1 MYQSDP
7 AKPDWLI
14 FGLSAGLLALVI
26 FPVVLLPEDSQSV
39 INATFALITQELGVI
54 YIILTAGII
63 GLLLYVALCPW
74 GNIRL
79 GRETA
84 RYSKFSW
91 ISMLFCCGIGGS
103 VIYWG
108 ATEWVFYY
116 TAPRLRQLRDRMR
129 RRFGPPATACFTG
142 VPGAGPFTVFPR
154 LPFAV
159 LTT

>member
-1 MYQSDP
+1 MHQSDP

-26 FPVVLLPEDSQSV
+26 FPVVLLPEASQSV
-39 INATFALITQELGVI
+39 INSTFALITQELGVI

-116 TAPRLRQLRDRMR
+116 TAPPFEAAARSNE
-129 RRFGPPATACFTG
+129 ATVWAASYGMFHWSSFNRG
-142 VPGAGPFTVFPR
+142 FK
-154 LPFAV
+154 
-159 LTT
+159 